1 MASAG
6 VLWDCEDPGLW
17 AAILARHG
25 EVLRARAGPHG
36 PLEAL
41 DQWYREEL
49 PAAIQGRAEK
59 HVTQPELERLLAW
72 KLAVR
77 GVACGAEAGPAGT
90 GAGPVRTASFPRWAG
105 LLPRCQAL
113 ELSPVLRVTPEGPLP
128 AAPAAAGPH
137 QHPRARGAALCGR
150 LSPHARR
157 VSGSHGTVRAPGRGP
172 RHGLWY
178 VCRAERVP
186 GQGPVR
192 RRRRDRAVG
201 QRPSLGPSLPLAVLA
216 AGAPEV
222 AAFMSDEAVAAVPG
236 LPALRYT
243 LKYYLLYLSRV
254 RERAAALSRG
264 SAAGCWTPQKLERA
278 LWTWTVGRKLCP
290 DLLPDLSPCPAQG
303 DPDGSCVAG
312 ATQ

>member
-1 MASAG
+1 M
-6 VLWDCEDPGLW
+6 VP
-17 AAILARHG
+17 
-25 EVLRARAGPHG
+25 V
-36 PLEAL
+36 
-41 DQWYREEL
+41 
-49 PAAIQGRAEK
+49 GRALRGPDSPSRPSPQ
-59 HVTQPELERLLAW
+59 VP
-72 KLAVR
+72 R
-77 GVACGAEAGPAGT
+77 GVACSHSGPSREARDTTRARAAAGLEAG
-90 GAGPVRTASFPRWAG
+90 
-105 LLPRCQAL
+105 
-113 ELSPVLRVTPEGPLP
+113 EGPLP